1 MNEYLS
7 KKFSIDR
14 IDDMH
19 RDSPSDAAS
28 YNNNRKRL
36 GILRSRLYFRLNNI
50 KGFVLKKD
58 LDCHANRARIKGN
71 SIKEKSHV
79 ERLLK
84 TRCNKRNI
92 LLNPGP
98 VLTTAT
104 VKSALIQYD
113 ICHRDKDFEDLMKS
127 LRKKAKKIFK
137 ADETHS
143 FAFISGS
150 GTAGLEAAISSST
163 PPDKKLLVLSNGD
176 FGTRLYEI
184 AQLHKIETILVEKP
198 WASLFDI
205 EEIEEKLK
213 LDKEISAIAMNHHET
228 SVGLLNP
235 VHEVG
240 RLAGKYNKMLIV
252 DAVSSLGAE
261 KLDVIADSIDICVT
275 SSNKCLHSFSGVA
288 IVCVSNKAK
297 AQMEAIN
304 PRSYYLDLKKY
315 LKYADGLNQTPY
327 TPAVSNFY
335 ALDQALKE
343 LLDEGLESRRL
354 RYIELNSILKSEL
367 SRLGFEFLTDDNCE
381 SHSILTVKVPQD
393 IDFEKLYSSLKERGF
408 LVYRCKPLLKD
419 KYFQIANMG
428 ALRRGMLYDFIFS
441 VEKILDRMRKNDYK
455 N

>member
-1 MNEYLS
+1 MPEYLK
-7 KKFSIDR
+7 KKFSINR
-14 IDDMH
+14 IEDMLY
-19 RDSPSDAAS
+19 RSPKGTAS
-28 YNNNRKRL
+28 YNDIWKSL
-36 GILRSRLYFRLNNI
+36 GVTRSRLYFRLNNI
-50 KGFVLKKD
+50 KRFVLKKNLD
-58 LDCHANRARIKGN
+58 LHLVRTNTTGN
-71 SIKEKSHV
+71 PGKEKSHV

-84 TRCNKRNI
+84 TKNGERNI

-104 VKSALIQYD
+104 VKSALIQHD
-113 ICHRDKDFEDLMKS
+113 ICHRDKNFEELIKS
-127 LRKKAKKIFK
+127 LRKRSRKIFK
-137 ADETHS
+137 ADGTYS

-150 GTAGLEAAISSST
+150 GTSGLEAAISSSIS
-163 PPDKKLLVLSNGD
+163 PDKKLLVLSNGA
-176 FGTRLYEI
+176 FGTRLCEI
-184 AQLHKIETILVEKP
+184 AQVHRIETILVEKP

-213 LDKEISAIAMNHHET
+213 LEKEISAIAMNHHET

-240 RLAGKYNKMLIV
+240 RLAAKYNKMLIV

-261 KLDVIADSIDICVT
+261 KLNVIADNIDICVT
-275 SSNKCLHSFSGVA
+275 SANKCLHSFSGVA

-297 AQMEAIN
+297 TQMEDIS

-315 LKYADGLNQTPY
+315 LKYAEVLNQTPY

-367 SRLGFEFLTDDNCE
+367 SRLGFEFLTDNNCA
-381 SHSILTVKVPQD
+381 SHSILTVKIPEG
-393 IDFEKLYSSLKERGF
+393 IDFEKLYYSLKEQGF
-408 LVYRCKPLLKD
+408 LIYRCKSLLKD

-428 ALRRGMLYDFIFS
+428 ALRQDMLYDFIFS
-441 VEKILDRMRKNDYK
+441 LEKILDQLRKNDYK